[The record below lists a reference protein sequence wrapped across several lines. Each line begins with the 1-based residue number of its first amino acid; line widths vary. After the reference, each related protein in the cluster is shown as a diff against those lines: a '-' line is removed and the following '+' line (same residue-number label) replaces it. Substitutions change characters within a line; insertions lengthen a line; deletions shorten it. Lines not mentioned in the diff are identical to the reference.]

1 MGNVNFIGLK
11 SRIMAFFLGSLV
23 FSGAVSQAQ
32 GIMETF
38 RKPKHGNI
46 YVIAHRGA
54 HNSIPE
60 NTLAAYRKAIELG
73 CDFVEIDLRRT
84 KDGRFVSIHNAT
96 IDKYVNGKKGRVG
109 DFTLA
114 ELKRMDIGSRVGPE
128 WKEERIPSFEEIL
141 ELCKGKIGIYLD
153 LKEPYIKEQAA
164 IIKKYGMERDVIWYI
179 SPGHMKVVNDI
190 KKYCTACIP
199 MPDPGP
205 ARNIKKIEEE
215 VHPRILATDMD
226 HLNKA
231 FTRIAH
237 EGNMLVFTDD
247 KREGVAEWSKMI
259 KIGTDGIQ
267 TNEPEKLIEFLQK
280 RQDEHE

>member
-1 MGNVNFIGLK
+1 MVSEYITGVK
-11 SRIMAFFLGSLV
+11 RRIAILVLVYVFLG
-23 FSGAVSQAQ
+23 GTIGQAQ
-32 GIMETF
+32 DRKDTF

-54 HNSIPE
+54 HNGIPE

-96 IDKYVNGKKGRVG
+96 IDKYVNGKKGKVG

-114 ELKRMDIGSRVGPE
+114 ELKKMDIGSRVGPE
-128 WKEERIPSFEEIL
+128 WKEERVPAFEEIL
-141 ELCKGKIGIYLD
+141 KLCKGKIGIYLD
-153 LKEPYIKEQAA
+153 LKEPYIKEQAD

-179 SPGHMKVVNDI
+179 SPAHMKVVNDI
-190 KKYCTACIP
+190 KKYCPSCIP

-205 ARNIKKIEEE
+205 ARNIKRVEEK
-215 VHPRILATDMD
+215 VHPRILASDMD
-226 HLNKA
+226 HLSRE

-237 EGNMLVFTDD
+237 EAHILVFTDD
-247 KREGVAEWSKMI
+247 KQGGVAEWSKMI
-259 KIGTDGIQ
+259 KMGTDGIQ
-267 TNEPEKLIEFLQK
+267 TDEPEKLIEYLQ
-280 RQDEHE
+280 R